1 MGEEKSEEELSDV
14 ALVELVMSANAPTL
28 VDPDDDD
35 VPLEAPSTTQRDV
48 IEMLARI
55 KEWMEWSDHATANDI
70 DSVDALHESLH
81 RRYVARLKQ
90 SEIPFERKE
99 KKMKMVQILH
109 LDNALRLISVFCV
122 ILSVSGICTV
132 ILPR

>member
-1 MGEEKSEEELSDV
+1 
-14 ALVELVMSANAPTL
+14 MSANAPTL

-35 VPLEAPSTTQRDV
+35 VPSEAPNTTQRDV

-55 KEWMEWSDHATANDI
+55 KEWMEWSDHATASDI
-70 DSVDALHESLH
+70 DSEDALHATLH

-99 KKMKMVQILH
+99 KKM
-109 LDNALRLISVFCV
+109 
-122 ILSVSGICTV
+122 
-132 ILPR
+132 